1 MGDQFS
7 QVTRRPRSKLERLLE
22 IWEEKV
28 ALPQR
33 EHPNVATDLLRAALD
48 AAGAR
53 EGAKL
58 AERLLATPAGLDPE
72 ALQTTLA
79 SELGEMVQHE
89 AVRQCLALF
98 AHLPREVLQRTGAL
112 GTVGPTP
119 AACRVAARLGYP
131 GSSFATLTRALDAEL
146 PEGDPTGIAWRVHH
160 ALTLHGRSVC
170 SAEAPQCGAC
180 IVAASCHYGGRGED
194 PAKRLVGLALASG
207 GG

>member
-22 IWEEKV
+22 IWEEKLT
-28 ALPQR
+28 LPQR
-33 EHPNVATDLLRAALD
+33 VHPNVATDLLRAALE
-48 AAGAR
+48 AAGAP
-53 EGAKL
+53 EGAEL
-58 AERLLATPAGLDPE
+58 AQRLLAIPGNHDPE
-72 ALQTTLA
+72 ALRAALA
-79 SELGEMVQHE
+79 SELGELVEHE
-89 AVRQCLALF
+89 ALRQCLALF
-98 AHLPREVLQRTGAL
+98 AHAPREVLQRSGAL

-170 SAEAPQCGAC
+170 STEAPQCGAC
-180 IVAASCHYGGRGED
+180 IVAASCHYRGHGED
-194 PAKRLVGLALASG
+194 PAKRLVGLALASAG
-207 GG
+207 G